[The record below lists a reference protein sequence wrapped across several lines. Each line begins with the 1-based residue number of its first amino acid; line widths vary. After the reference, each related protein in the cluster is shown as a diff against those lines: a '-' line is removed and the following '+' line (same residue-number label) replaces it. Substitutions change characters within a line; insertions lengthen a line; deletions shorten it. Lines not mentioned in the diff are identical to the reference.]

1 MKSGA
6 YFAVWLVCAGILCGG
21 ASGEVVV
28 PHSDQPALIG
38 KANPMLAGVQH
49 VHVVIEA
56 PDAEPN
62 KDGLMWRGLEAK
74 VKQKL
79 SEAGLLPKH
88 SARAQPGLIPSLRID
103 VDMLRLAE
111 SGQYVFRTQTCLATK
126 VQLDRQSRH
135 YVQADIWKVPP
146 TMQAVQISQM
156 PGRVTDVVLEQV
168 DGFIHSH
175 LAANPEGV
183 GAADANAVGT
193 ALTTGPGPVA
203 GHHPYVASRRSKVFH
218 KSDCRWVERIAPKN
232 LVGYSSRD
240 EALRAG
246 KKPCKRCKP

>member
-6 YFAVWLVCAGILCGG
+6 YFAVWLVCAGLLCGG
-21 ASGEVVV
+21 ASGEVTV
-28 PHSDQPALIG
+28 PHDGQPALIG
-38 KANPMLAGVQH
+38 KANPMLAGIEH
-49 VHVVIEA
+49 VHVVIET

-62 KDGLMWRGLEAK
+62 KDGLMWRALEQK

-79 SEAGLLPKH
+79 SEAGLLPKN
-88 SARAQPGLIPSLRID
+88 SARAQPGLLPSLRID
-103 VDMLRLAE
+103 VDMLKLAE
-111 SGQYVFRTQTCLATK
+111 SGQYVFRAQTCLATK
-126 VQLDRQSRH
+126 IQLSRQSRH

-146 TMQAVQISQM
+146 TMQAVQIPQM
-156 PGRVTDVVLEQV
+156 PERVTDVVLEQV
-168 DGFIHSH
+168 DGFIHCH

-183 GAADANAVGT
+183 GPADANAVGT
-193 ALTTGPGPVA
+193 ALTMDPRPAA
-203 GHHPYVASRRSKVFH
+203 GHHPYAGSRRSKVFH

-232 LVGYSSRD
+232 LVGYNSRE

>member
-6 YFAVWLVCAGILCGG
+6 YFAVWLVCAGVLCGG
-21 ASGEVVV
+21 TFGEVVV
-28 PHSDQPALIG
+28 PHEEQPALIG
-38 KANPMLAGVQH
+38 KANPMLAGIEH

-62 KDGLMWRGLEAK
+62 KDGLMWRELEAK

-103 VDMLRLAE
+103 VDMLKLAE
-111 SGQYVFRTQTCLATK
+111 SGQYVFRAQTCLATK
-126 VQLDRQSRH
+126 VQLNRQSRH

-146 TMQAVQISQM
+146 TMQAVQIPQM
-156 PGRVTDVVLEQV
+156 PGRVTDVALEQV
-168 DGFIHSH
+168 DAFIHCH

-183 GAADANAVGT
+183 GPADANAVST
-193 ALTTGPGPVA
+193 ALTTGPAA
-203 GHHPYVASRRSKVFH
+203 GQHQYAASRRSKVFH
-218 KSDCRWVERIAPKN
+218 KGDCRWVERIAPKN
-232 LVGYSSRD
+232 LVGYNSRD

>member
-1 MKSGA
+1 
-6 YFAVWLVCAGILCGG
+6 
-21 ASGEVVV
+21 
-28 PHSDQPALIG
+28 
-38 KANPMLAGVQH
+38 ML
-49 VHVVIEA
+49 
-56 PDAEPN
+56 
-62 KDGLMWRGLEAK
+62 
-74 VKQKL
+74 KL
-79 SEAGLLPKH
+79 T
-88 SARAQPGLIPSLRID
+88 
-103 VDMLRLAE
+103 E
-111 SGQYVFRTQTCLATK
+111 SGQYVFRTQICLATK

-156 PGRVTDVVLEQV
+156 PGRVTDIVLEQV

-175 LAANPEGV
+175 LAANPEGA
-183 GAADANAVGT
+183 GATDANAGGT
-193 ALTTGPGPVA
+193 ALMTGPGPVT
-203 GHHPYVASRRSKVFH
+203 GHHPYAASRRSKVFH